1 MAFRSKQKMCLSSFF
16 PAFGK
21 VEVKKR
27 EKVFYED
34 EDLTKKKLPSPSLY
48 SLKAIKESGN
58 LSKLEKVNTIICSSS
73 SAQFEESSEE
83 PTKETPTEIPTET
96 KSDEV

>member
-1 MAFRSKQKMCLSSFF
+1 MPFRSKQKIVFNSFF

-27 EKVFYED
+27 DKVFYED

-83 PTKETPTEIPTET
+83 PTKETPIETPTET